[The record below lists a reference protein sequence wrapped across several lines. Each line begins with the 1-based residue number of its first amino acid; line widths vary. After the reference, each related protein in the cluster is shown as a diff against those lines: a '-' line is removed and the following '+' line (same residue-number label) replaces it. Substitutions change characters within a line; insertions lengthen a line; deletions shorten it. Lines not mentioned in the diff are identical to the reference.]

1 MAERMNHR
9 RHLLVIACAVG
20 LLGGAAQAVGGGHDG
35 LTPPATRVSRG
46 AGQDLGLDRIRLS
59 LIRALEGQLRDHEGE
74 LRVRVVQPDAP
85 VRVPPGR
92 VDVQVLSDATDI
104 ELGRSSFQVSVA
116 VDGRRVQIVDV
127 IADVE
132 VWADLV
138 TPLRGIQADET
149 ITTEDVGL
157 QRVSLPSLSHDFAR
171 TVDEVVGKRASRT
184 LRAQAPI
191 RVAALGHAYAV
202 KKGDHVTIEARRGG
216 LTITA
221 SGVTKGVAR
230 VGQNVSVTNQ
240 DSGKEIRAKVVGPG
254 IVRVEF

>member
-1 MAERMNHR
+1 MSHR
-9 RHLLVIACAVG
+9 LCLLVIGCAVG
-20 LLGGAAQAVGGGHDG
+20 LLGGAAQAVGGDLHGS
-35 LTPPATRVSRG
+35 TPPATRVSRG

-59 LIRALEGQLRDHEGE
+59 LIRSLEGQLRDHEGE

-85 VRVPPGR
+85 VRVPAGR
-92 VDVQVLSDATDI
+92 MDVQILSDVADI
-104 ELGRSSFQVSVA
+104 ELGRSSFQVSVT
-116 VDGRRVQIVDV
+116 VDGRRVQVVDV
-127 IADVE
+127 VADIE

-149 ITTEDVGL
+149 IAAEDVGL

-171 TVDEVVGKRASRT
+171 TPEEVVGRRAARA

-254 IVRVEF
+254 IVRVDF